1 MNAFLEYTP
10 YILFLVAQ
18 VIGMIIAWNKFT
30 NKVTMLQEK
39 LNYTDREMRQMET
52 KLEKLDATVL
62 NNYETL
68 NSSINEIKGAV
79 IEVKTLIQT
88 IKESLASK

>member
-18 VIGMIIAWNKFT
+18 AIGMAVAWNKFT

>member
-1 MNAFLEYTP
+1 MA
-10 YILFLVAQ
+10 V
-18 VIGMIIAWNKFT
+18 AWNKFT